1 MAVRKSASAMTVVEQ
16 NRFIYVMNLLI
27 SAPGDPNS
35 YGDMVGFHRDMDN
48 NMHSMN
54 AVGTQRFLPWHRAYL
69 VKLELLGQLIDPAF
83 FIPYWN
89 WSAAPLGVPA
99 WLVPFLPTV
108 KVVGANITVTR
119 ATIVPPPAL
128 PTVAQ
133 VNAVLANATYTTF
146 TTALENGPHNSVHG
160 WVGGTM
166 GGIATAPAD
175 PLFWM
180 HHAMIDRVWSLW
192 QVAHPGLNPTLA
204 APNDR
209 MQPWQ
214 DLEPGLRSIAALG
227 YSYL

>member
-1 MAVRKSASAMTVVEQ
+1 MAVRKSALAMTVVEQ
-16 NRFIYVMNLLI
+16 NTFIYVMNKLI

-35 YGDMVGFHRDMDN
+35 YGDMVGFHRDMSN

-69 VKLELLGQLIDPAF
+69 RKIELMGELIDPAF

-89 WSAAPLGVPA
+89 WSLGVPA

-119 ATIVPPPAL
+119 ARIVPPPAL

-146 TTALENGPHNSVHG
+146 TTALESGPHNSVHG

-166 GGIATAPAD
+166 GSITTAPAD

-192 QVAHPGLNPTLA
+192 QVTRPGLNPALV

-209 MQPWQ
+209 MDPWQ
-214 DLEPGLRSIAALG
+214 DLEPSLRSIATLG

>member
-1 MAVRKSASAMTVVEQ
+1 MAVRKSALAMTVVEQ
-16 NRFIYVMNLLI
+16 STFIYVMNRLI
-27 SAPGDPNS
+27 NAPGDPNP
-35 YGDMVGFHRDMDN
+35 YGDMVGFHRDMNN
-48 NMHSMN
+48 NMHSMGP
-54 AVGTQRFLPWHRAYL
+54 VGVQRFLPWHRAYL
-69 VKLELLGQLIDPAF
+69 LKLEWLGQLINPAF

-89 WSAAPLGVPA
+89 WSTAPLGIAA

-119 ATIVPPPAL
+119 APGLPAAL

-133 VNAVLANATYTTF
+133 VNTVLANATYTSF

-166 GGIATAPAD
+166 GSIPTAPAD

-180 HHAMIDRVWSLW
+180 HHAMVDRVWSIW
-192 QVAHPGLNPTLA
+192 QVAHPGLNPALV

-209 MQPWQ
+209 MDPWQ
-214 DLEPGLRSIAALG
+214 DLAPSLMSIATLG
-227 YSYL
+227 YSYI